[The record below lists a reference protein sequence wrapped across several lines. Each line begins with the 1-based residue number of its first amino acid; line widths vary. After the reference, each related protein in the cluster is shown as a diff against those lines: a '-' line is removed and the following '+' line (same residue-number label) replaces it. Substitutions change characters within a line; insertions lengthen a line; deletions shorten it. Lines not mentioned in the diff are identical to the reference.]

1 MINCLIAMGDYSTA
15 DTYCRI
21 NYSNY
26 IDPMNAGEYNDEDG
40 MDIMN
45 QLVLIWLMKDEI
57 VEKALADEAIDL
69 SRKSYTLSRCT
80 MRYRLVCL
88 TLFYRVLF
96 KANQL
101 TEETEGILHEYVT
114 ASIAE
119 NNSFGN
125 SMCELFQYLGRFY
138 IKLHESLPL
147 GEKSIL
153 VQENIE
159 LCNKRLLELE
169 SCNDSSISYIKGS
182 QKIKPYFKN
191 NVELC
196 I

>member
-1 MINCLIAMGDYSTA
+1 M
-15 DTYCRI
+15 
-21 NYSNY
+21 
-26 IDPMNAGEYNDEDG
+26 DPMNAGEYDDVDRNN
-40 MDIMN
+40 IMK
-45 QLVLIWLMKDEI
+45 QLVLIWLLKEPDEDEI

-69 SRKSYTLSRCT
+69 SRKSYAFSRCSNI
-80 MRYRLVCL
+80 YRLLCL
-88 TLFYRVLF
+88 SLFYKVLV

-101 TEETEGILHEYVT
+101 TEETEGILHQYVT

-119 NNSFGN
+119 NNSYGN
-125 SMCELFQYLGRFY
+125 SMCEPFQDLVIFY

-159 LCNKRLLELE
+159 LCDKRLFELE
-169 SCNDSSISYIKGS
+169 SCNDSSVGYIKGS

-191 NVELC
+191 NVGLC